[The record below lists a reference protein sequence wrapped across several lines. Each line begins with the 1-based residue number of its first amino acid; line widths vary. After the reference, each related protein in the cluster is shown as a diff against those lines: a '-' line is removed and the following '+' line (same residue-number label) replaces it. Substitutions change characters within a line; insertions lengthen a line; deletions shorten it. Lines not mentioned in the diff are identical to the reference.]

1 MEFGRA
7 ALAADSAALASRDRL
22 SMRSNASCSSISSF
36 ASPLLRSDAWRSTLS
51 TCAKLPPLPFV
62 AREAYPLMDDG
73 SGEVG
78 EFGNVLKGLGV
89 VTGAGRREVDEPD
102 PIEGCCLQPLQ
113 DDERRRET
121 AQSARCGYRLCAQ
134 AERKSPSARPG
145 CNPIPSSGVGS
156 RFAKQKNL
164 DPKNKRWQALG
175 WARRA
180 QAARPTSAGLMTV
193 ARKRRPSGRVRLCRR
208 VRKSLALHRACPA
221 ALALELRRPPC
232 WLVYA
237 VAPLH
242 RCAAGGS
249 WSSRSEEV
257 SSVGVVTSLRKHFG
271 QLASWSSV
279 QRCWATTMGC
289 SSWHSRVRL
298 LTPAPLFPLLR
309 AVQSCI

>member
-121 AQSARCGYRLCAQ
+121 A
-134 AERKSPSARPG
+134 PSARW
-145 CNPIPSSGVGS
+145 VG
-156 RFAKQKNL
+156 
-164 DPKNKRWQALG
+164 
-175 WARRA
+175 A
-180 QAARPTSAGLMTV
+180 QAGPRNESPRRNGRAVAATRLSLLSRLLVCETEEFGL
-193 ARKRRPSGRVRLCRR
+193 
-208 VRKSLALHRACPA
+208 VRK
-221 ALALELRRPPC
+221 
-232 WLVYA
+232 
-237 VAPLH
+237 
-242 RCAAGGS
+242 
-249 WSSRSEEV
+249 
-257 SSVGVVTSLRKHFG
+257 K
-271 QLASWSSV
+271 
-279 QRCWATTMGC
+279 
-289 SSWHSRVRL
+289 
-298 LTPAPLFPLLR
+298 
-309 AVQSCI
+309 